1 MSRSILILAMVC
13 MAITMN
19 VPNTASQDNPVVVME
34 TSLGNITIELF
45 QDKAPISVENFLA
58 YVNNSYYNGTVFHRV
73 IEKFMIQGGGM
84 TADLRPKTTRT
95 AIKNE
100 AGNGLSNGRGT
111 LAMARTNVIDSAT
124 SQFFINTVNNSRSLD
139 HKGNDP
145 QGYGYAVFGKVTDGM
160 NIVDKI
166 AAVQTR
172 AQSGHND
179 VPVVPVVINGVT
191 AK

>member
-1 MSRSILILAMVC
+1 

>member
-1 MSRSILILAMVC
+1 
-13 MAITMN
+13 
-19 VPNTASQDNPVVVME
+19 
-34 TSLGNITIELF
+34 
-45 QDKAPISVENFLA
+45 
-58 YVNNSYYNGTVFHRV
+58 
-73 IEKFMIQGGGM
+73 M